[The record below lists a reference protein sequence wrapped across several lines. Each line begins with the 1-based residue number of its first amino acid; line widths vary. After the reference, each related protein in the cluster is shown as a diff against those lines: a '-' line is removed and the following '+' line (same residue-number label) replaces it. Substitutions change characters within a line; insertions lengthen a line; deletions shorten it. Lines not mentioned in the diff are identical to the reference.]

1 MPQHPTRRT
10 LIAAGASALALP
22 ALAQPQPSPA
32 PDGAL
37 APNPAA
43 LRKAMADFTQGRQ
56 PLAQGL
62 ELDIPS
68 LADNPGSVPVKV
80 KVTLPISEQDWCEEI
95 IILADLN
102 PAPLACRVQFSAA
115 AGTAEAAVRLRLAQS
130 QTVHALAR
138 MSSGKLL
145 AARQPVTVIASG
157 CGM

>member
-56 PLAQGL
+56 PLAQVAQRGWQIGACVT
-62 ELDIPS
+62 EP
-68 LADNPGSVPVKV
+68 PPVARR
-80 KVTLPISEQDWCEEI
+80 L
-95 IILADLN
+95 
-102 PAPLACRVQFSAA
+102 
-115 AGTAEAAVRLRLAQS
+115 TALLCHRTGKSRHDPRLL
-130 QTVHALAR
+130 
-138 MSSGKLL
+138 
-145 AARQPVTVIASG
+145 RQPTPF
-157 CGM
+157 